1 MYKVLIIE
9 DEESAAERLKA
20 LLNTLEQG
28 FEVLAILD
36 SIQTALDYLA
46 VNEEP
51 NLVFMDIHLAD
62 GLSFEILERSKLS
75 SPIIFITAYD
85 EYAIQA
91 FKVNSIDYL
100 LKPLKKAELKQAISK
115 FERFTGGRPKIE
127 VKELISAIQNP
138 TMIYQKRF
146 MIKLGQS
153 IKMVEADQIAY
164 FYYNDRSTYLMD
176 FSGNRLLTDFSMDE
190 LQNLL
195 NPSMFFRINRQFILN
210 IKSIQKMYT
219 HSKSRVKVVLN
230 PEIEIETIVSSERSS
245 DFKTW
250 LMGK

>member
-9 DEESAAERLKA
+9 DEEQAAERLKA

-100 LKPLKKAELKQAISK
+100 LKPLKK
-115 FERFTGGRPKIE
+115 
-127 VKELISAIQNP
+127 
-138 TMIYQKRF
+138 
-146 MIKLGQS
+146 
-153 IKMVEADQIAY
+153 
-164 FYYNDRSTYLMD
+164 
-176 FSGNRLLTDFSMDE
+176 
-190 LQNLL
+190 
-195 NPSMFFRINRQFILN
+195 
-210 IKSIQKMYT
+210 
-219 HSKSRVKVVLN
+219 
-230 PEIEIETIVSSERSS
+230 
-245 DFKTW
+245 
-250 LMGK
+250 